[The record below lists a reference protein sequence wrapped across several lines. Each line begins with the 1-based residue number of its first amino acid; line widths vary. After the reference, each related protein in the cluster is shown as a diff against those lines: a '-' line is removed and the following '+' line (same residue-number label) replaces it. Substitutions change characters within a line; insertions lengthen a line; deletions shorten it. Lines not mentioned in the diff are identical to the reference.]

1 MWRRQVHKIRKY
13 ETRHSYK
20 TRIIVS
26 LGRKLHFSRIYLVDM
41 PGWSMFLQTR
51 AARLLVFNSI
61 SCSSVNLRDI
71 VAFKGKFQRWAR
83 DNFRASRQ
91 RQRDNRPSR
100 IRKSS
105 KNVKVSVY
113 RWSSRKAYSNN
124 AITNNFVA
132 WKQGHV
138 VAAVLSRAQFCFLKT
153 LWTKFWTFFCFC
165 EAILLKSSKSACQHS
180 HFKQR

>member
-1 MWRRQVHKIRKY
+1 MSTCLPVLSDFY
-13 ETRHSYK
+13 SLLTNVK
-20 TRIIVS
+20 TISTQNPEVRNATFVKNTNPQIIVS

-71 VAFKGKFQRWAR
+71 VAFNGKFQRWAR

-124 AITNNFVA
+124 AITNNFV
-132 WKQGHV
+132 V
-138 VAAVLSRAQFCFLKT
+138 
-153 LWTKFWTFFCFC
+153 
-165 EAILLKSSKSACQHS
+165 
-180 HFKQR
+180 

>member
-1 MWRRQVHKIRKY
+1 MSTCLPVLSDY
-13 ETRHSYK
+13 YSLSTNVK
-20 TRIIVS
+20 TTSTQNPEVRNATFVQNTNPQIIVS

-71 VAFKGKFQRWAR
+71 VAFKRKFQRWAR

-138 VAAVLSRAQFCFLKT
+138 VAAVDLGIQLH
-153 LWTKFWTFFCFC
+153 KFFY
-165 EAILLKSSKSACQHS
+165 L
-180 HFKQR
+180 

>member
-41 PGWSMFLQTR
+41 PGWSIFLQTR

-138 VAAVLSRAQFCFLKT
+138 VAAVDLGGSGTLLHTVAQVFL
-153 LWTKFWTFFCFC
+153 FVNPYNF
-165 EAILLKSSKSACQHS
+165 LLFSEIP
-180 HFKQR
+180 